1 MATILDKDITREST
15 VKVDNREIM
24 ITLTEDQKIS
34 MKLKGMKSGSVD
46 ISIGDLYHQL
56 NGGEK
61 PKKILA
67 FNNEDDDE
75 DNKPMVK
82 NDLSSY
88 KGDTKYLISIHE
100 IRAAANVRD
109 FDIET
114 TVKFDTFLSDLIKE
128 RKESINKNK

>member
-61 PKKILA
+61 PNKILA

-100 IRAAANVRD
+100 ISAAANVRD

-128 RKESINKNK
+128 RKERINKNK

>member
-61 PKKILA
+61 PNKILV

-128 RKESINKNK
+128 RKERINKNK

>member
-15 VKVDNREIM
+15 LKVDNREIM

-61 PKKILA
+61 PKKTLV

-75 DNKPMVK
+75 DNKTILK
-82 NDLSSY
+82 NDLSSC
-88 KGDTKYLISIHE
+88 KGDAKYLISIHE

-114 TVKFDTFLSDLIKE
+114 IVKFDTFLSDLIKE
-128 RKESINKNK
+128 RKESINKTK

>member
-100 IRAAANVRD
+100 IRAAANVKD

-128 RKESINKNK
+128 RKERINKNK